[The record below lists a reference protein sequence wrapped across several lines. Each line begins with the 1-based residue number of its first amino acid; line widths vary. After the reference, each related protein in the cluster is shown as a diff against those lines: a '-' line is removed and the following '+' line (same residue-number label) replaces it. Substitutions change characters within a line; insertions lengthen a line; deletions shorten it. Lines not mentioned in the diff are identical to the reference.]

1 MELTF
6 DTHGMDVLSAQKAL
20 ERFIA
25 QAPQACTVIRV
36 IHGYHHG
43 DAIKTMVQDVNQLR
57 SKRIVRRNRTLNP
70 GETLLVIQP

>member
-25 QAPQACTVIRV
+25 SAPHDCTVIRV

-43 DAIKTMVQDVNQLR
+43 EAIKTMVQDVNQLR

-70 GETLLVIQP
+70 GETVLVIQH